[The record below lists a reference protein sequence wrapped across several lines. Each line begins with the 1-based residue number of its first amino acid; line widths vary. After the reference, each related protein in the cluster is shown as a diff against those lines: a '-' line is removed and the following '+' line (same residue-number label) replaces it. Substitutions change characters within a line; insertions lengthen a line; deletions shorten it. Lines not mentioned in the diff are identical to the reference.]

1 MKHAPAR
8 AGLAMGMLMLV
19 GNTVFTLVFGVW
31 MEESY
36 GLKITSLGLAAALM
50 GFSELGG
57 EGLAAWLSD
66 RVGKERSAAIGLA
79 GNLLAAAS
87 LHWLAASLWGALL
100 CLVLF
105 YISYEFALVSTL
117 PLMSEILPA
126 QRATTLAVYIAA
138 ASLGVAIGA
147 WLAPLFYV
155 HGIWANALAC
165 AALDLTAILVLT
177 RVKIA
182 NIG

>member
-1 MKHAPAR
+1 
-8 AGLAMGMLMLV
+8 
-19 GNTVFTLVFGVW
+19 
-31 MEESY
+31 MEDSY
-36 GLKITSLGLAAALM
+36 GLKIAALGLAAAVM

-79 GNLLAAAS
+79 ANLLAVVS
-87 LHWLAASLWGALL
+87 LHWLAFSLWGALL
-100 CLVLF
+100 CMALF
-105 YISYEFALVSTL
+105 YISYEFAMVSTL
-117 PLMSEILPA
+117 PLMNEILPA
-126 QRATTLAVYIAA
+126 QRATTMAVYIAA

-147 WLAPLFYV
+147 WLAPLFYA

-165 AALDLTAILVLT
+165 TALDLMAILGLT
-177 RVKIA
+177 RVKIT